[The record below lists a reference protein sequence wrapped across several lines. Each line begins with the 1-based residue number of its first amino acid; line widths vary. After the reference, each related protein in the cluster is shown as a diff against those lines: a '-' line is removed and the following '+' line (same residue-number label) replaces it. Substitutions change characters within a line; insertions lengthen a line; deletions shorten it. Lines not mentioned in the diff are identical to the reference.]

1 MEEKLLKILTLANL
15 LNQKQD
21 KVYAQITYE
30 ADESKRLEIA
40 IRSKKDYTF
49 IEKCEIKLSRNPSV
63 KWDSII
69 KLLESYV
76 GGANDE

>member
-30 ADESKRLEIA
+30 ADENKRLEIA
-40 IRSKKDYTF
+40 IKSKKDYTF
-49 IEKCEIKLSRNPSV
+49 IEKCEIKLSRNPLV
-63 KWDSII
+63 KWDNII